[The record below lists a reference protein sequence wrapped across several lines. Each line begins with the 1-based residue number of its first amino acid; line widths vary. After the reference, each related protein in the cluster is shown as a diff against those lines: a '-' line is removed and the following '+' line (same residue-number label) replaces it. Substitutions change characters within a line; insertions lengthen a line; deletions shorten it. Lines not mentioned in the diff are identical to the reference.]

1 MLAHS
6 PPLPLV
12 IDYNLGITEEEE
24 EGMIIALGQRDRVR
38 RIRLQIPVPSI
49 QKLIPAIDEQYPML
63 EHLIVVPSTE
73 DRSTV
78 LMLPETL
85 RAPLLRH
92 LTLRG
97 FVLPRGTRLLTTAVN
112 VVTLCLFIDHPFA
125 YFQPNTLLQW
135 ISFMPQLETLL
146 VEFSFPVPN
155 RDVERP
161 PTRTPIMTSVT
172 FPNLRSFLF
181 RGVSAYLEAVVRR
194 ISTPCL
200 EKLGIQFFEQLTFSV
215 PRLLHFMNTTENL
228 RFDSAKFEFYSD
240 EVHVRVYPHEETET
254 CPLSILVGCW
264 HLDWQVSSVAQ
275 IFNSLSPIFSTVE
288 HLTLKCEVHSR
299 SSEEHD
305 EVDRTEWHRLLRSFS
320 NVKMLLVEQGLVKEI
335 SRCLRLGLDDGD
347 LPVELLPE
355 LQKLIYSGSEDE
367 FTSFIDTRQN
377 AGRPVTLVYLGV
389 GPPPDMRE
397 AIRRPY
403 CCDTCGKIF
412 SQLQGIN
419 RHYREKHDPRL
430 CLFCDV
436 EWSRPYQYRDHLKT
450 HHPDV
455 DPDTGIGKTA
465 GSRRGSQVLQETRYN
480 IKFCLRTLRVL
491 GRAQSGILDYIR
503 LDGARG
509 RASRRCSLLLD
520 CAVN

>member
-12 IDYNLGITEEEE
+12 IDYNDKYLGITEEEE
-24 EGMIIALGQRDRVR
+24 EGIITALGQRDRVR

-49 QKLIPAIDEQYPML
+49 QKLIPAIDEEYPML
-63 EHLIVVPSTE
+63 EHLTVVPSTE

-97 FVLPRGTRLLTTAVN
+97 FVLPRGIRLLTTAVDI
-112 VVTLCLFIDHPFA
+112 VTVCLFIDHPSA
-125 YFQPNTLLQW
+125 YFQPTTLLQW

-155 RDVERP
+155 RDVEMP
-161 PTRTPIMTSVT
+161 PTHTPVMTSVT

-194 ISTPCL
+194 ISTPRL
-200 EKLGIQFFEQLTFSV
+200 EKLGIKFFEQLTFSV

-228 RFDSAKFEFYSD
+228 GFDSAKFEFYRD
-240 EVHVRVYPHEETET
+240 EVYVKVYPHEETGT
-254 CPLSILVGCW
+254 CPLSIVVGCW
-264 HLDWQVSSVAQ
+264 HLDWQVSSVAK
-275 IFNSLSPIFSTVE
+275 IFNSLSPILSTVE
-288 HLTLKCEVHSR
+288 HLTLKHKVHSR
-299 SSEEHD
+299 SSEEHN

-320 NVKMLLVEQGLVKEI
+320 NVKTLFVEQGLVKEL
-335 SRCLRLGLDDGD
+335 SCCLRLGLDDGD

-355 LQKLIYSGSEDE
+355 LQKLTYSGSEDE
-367 FTSFIDTRQN
+367 FTSFINTRRN
-377 AGRPVTLVYLGV
+377 AGRPVTLVHLGV
-389 GPPPDMRE
+389 GPSPNMRE
-397 AIRRPY
+397 AIGRPF
-403 CCDTCGKIF
+403 CCDTCGKKF
-412 SQLQGIN
+412 KQSQGFN
-419 RHYREKHDPRL
+419 RHYREKHDPI

-436 EWSRPYQYRDHLKT
+436 KWSRPYQYLDHLKT

-455 DPDTGIGKTA
+455 DPDTVIRKTA
-465 GSRRGSQVLQETRYN
+465 GSRRRVANLARGALQHQVLSPN
-480 IKFCLRTLRVL
+480 PAGSGLRPA
-491 GRAQSGILDYIR
+491 GDIR
-503 LDGARG
+503 LYQA
-509 RASRRCSLLLD
+509 
-520 CAVN
+520 

>member
-1 MLAHS
+1 
-6 PPLPLV
+6 
-12 IDYNLGITEEEE
+12 
-24 EGMIIALGQRDRVR
+24 
-38 RIRLQIPVPSI
+38 
-49 QKLIPAIDEQYPML
+49 ML

-161 PTRTPIMTSVT
+161 QTRTPIMTSVT

-181 RGVSAYLEAVVRR
+181 RGVSAYLEAIVRR

-215 PRLLHFMNTTENL
+215 PCLLHFMNTTENL

-367 FTSFIDTRQN
+367 FTPFIDTGQN
-377 AGRPVTLVYLGV
+377 AGRPVTLVHLGV

-403 CCDTCGKIF
+403 CCNTCGKIF

-455 DPDTGIGKTA
+455 DPDTVIGKTA
-465 GSRRGSQVLQETRYN
+465 GSRRRVASLARDALQHQVLPPN
-480 IKFCLRTLRVL
+480 PA
-491 GRAQSGILDYIR
+491 GSGPRPIGDIR
-503 LDGARG
+503 LHQA
-509 RASRRCSLLLD
+509 
-520 CAVN
+520 